1 MMFVFA
7 IILSSCSKAVVSTVT
22 PVPTIEEQPLVAID
36 IPITT
41 LLRNPYSFE
50 GEYVRIS
57 GLYKPLPLMACNNDP
72 HNSPATWILSDG
84 GIELPAAGFDTVL
97 REIGASDIPLVV
109 EGRWQFWEGPV
120 GCGRRAPKEEI
131 WHLEASRIVS
141 PNPLSQIVESEQEI
155 AILPESTT
163 SPAIMPTASTDM
175 IPIASATSLIAL
187 PPTSSPTPESS
198 PTPVATATPIMTGTS
213 QATSTVSASATRTPT
228 PGATETEQVTPTP
241 SVTGSPTEAP
251 ASPSATTPPTTEPT
265 ATQIVSTGGGLLDF
279 EQIVRSELAANGI
292 HIWEFESLENDIISI
307 SVGPAAGLD
316 VALEL
321 SDPSGMTIAV
331 INDGGAGSGESI
343 NELNLTT
350 GGDYLIEVRA
360 VGGTSGDYSIVL
372 TNMDSE
378 AYLVFKEYLTY
389 GGLGTGNLP
398 ESTDHLW
405 NFEAASGDV
414 VSIRLDPANND
425 DLVLF
430 LIAPDSTEIIFV
442 DDTGLGESE
451 QITDFV
457 ITESGTYS
465 IRVGELEFQP
475 ASYTLTLNGA

>member
-1 MMFVFA
+1 M
-7 IILSSCSKAVVSTVT
+7 
-22 PVPTIEEQPLVAID
+22 
-36 IPITT
+36 
-41 LLRNPYSFE
+41 
-50 GEYVRIS
+50 
-57 GLYKPLPLMACNNDP
+57 
-72 HNSPATWILSDG
+72 LSDG
-84 GIELPAAGFDTVL
+84 GIDLPAAGFDTVL
-97 REIGASDIPLVV
+97 RELGASDIPLVV
-109 EGRWQFWEGPV
+109 EGRWQYWEGPV
-120 GCGRRAPKEEI
+120 GCGRRAPKEEV

-141 PNPLSQIVESEQEI
+141 PNPLSQIVESEQEV
-155 AILPESTT
+155 AVLPESTA
-163 SPAIMPTASTDM
+163 SPAIMPTAVPEM
-175 IPIASATSLIAL
+175 IPIASATSFILQ
-187 PPTSSPTPESS
+187 PPTSSPALEIS
-198 PTPVATATPIMTGTS
+198 PTQAATTTPRMTGTR
-213 QATSTVSASATRTPT
+213 QATSTVSASATRTLT
-228 PGATETEQVTPTP
+228 PRVTETEQATPT
-241 SVTGSPTEAP
+241 SSATGSPTEAP

-265 ATQIVSTGGGLLDF
+265 ATQVVSTGGGLLDF
-279 EQIVRSELAANGI
+279 ERIGRSELAANGI

-307 SVGPAAGLD
+307 SVGPTAGLD

-321 SDPSGMTIAV
+321 FDPSGITIAL
-331 INDGGAGSGESI
+331 INDGGAGSGESV
-343 NELNLTT
+343 NELNLTA

-378 AYLVFKEYLTY
+378 AFLIFKEYLSY

-430 LIAPDSTEIIFV
+430 LIAPDSTEIMFV

-465 IRVGELEFQP
+465 IRIGELEFQP
-475 ASYTLTLNGA
+475 AAYTLTLNGA